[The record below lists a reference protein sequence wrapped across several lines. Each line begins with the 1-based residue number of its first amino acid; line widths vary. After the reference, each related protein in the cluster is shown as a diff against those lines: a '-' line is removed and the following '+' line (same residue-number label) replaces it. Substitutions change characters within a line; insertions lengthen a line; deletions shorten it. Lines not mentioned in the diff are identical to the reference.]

1 MEAALLNG
9 EPEPDSPRSTAQM
22 AAECFAGMSVDEYR
36 AYVRAFMAQPAYGFD
51 GMTYGEG
58 FYLPMLSL
66 VEYLYENDFTVFI
79 SSGSERLMVRE
90 LIDGRLDAW
99 IPPYR
104 VIGSTFSLAATNQ
117 GDKQGRSYT
126 YSQEDEVL
134 MAGNLVVKNQKA
146 NKVFSIVDEIG
157 APPVLV
163 FGNSSGDLAMAEYCI
178 QHSGKAWMLLCDDVE
193 RDYGDP
199 VAAASFA
206 EDCLARGIET
216 ISMRDEFET
225 IYGEDAV
232 LKLAIMDEAA

>member
-117 GDKQGRSYT
+117 GDTQGRSYT

-134 MAGNLVVKNQKA
+134 MEGNLVVKNQKA

-157 APPVLV
+157 EPPVLV

-178 QHSGKAWMLLCDDVE
+178 QHGGKAWMLLCDDVE

-199 VAAASFA
+199 DAAAAFA
-206 EDCLARGIET
+206 ADCVERGIGT
-216 ISMRDEFET
+216 VSMRDEFET
-225 IYGEDAV
+225 IYGEDMV
-232 LKLAIMDEAA
+232 PWMEAQDDAA

>member
-1 MEAALLNG
+1 LNG

-22 AAECFAGMSVDEYR
+22 AAECFAGMSIDEYR
-36 AYVRAFMAQPAYGFD
+36 AYVRAFMHQPAYGFD

-79 SSGSERLMVRE
+79 SSGSERTMVRE
-90 LIDGRLDAW
+90 LIDGTLDMW

-104 VIGSTFSLAATNQ
+104 VIGSTFSLTATNQ
-117 GDKQGRSYT
+117 GDKEGRSYT

-134 MAGNLVVKNQKA
+134 MEGNLVVKNQKA

-178 QHSGKAWMLLCDDVE
+178 QHGGKAWMLLCDDVE

-199 VAAASFA
+199 ETATAFAA
-206 EDCLARGIET
+206 DCLERGIET
-216 ISMRDEFET
+216 ISMRDEFAT
-225 IYGEDAV
+225 IYGEDV
-232 LKLAIMDEAA
+232 VMTEEELDDAA

>member
-1 MEAALLNG
+1 
-9 EPEPDSPRSTAQM
+9 
-22 AAECFAGMSVDEYR
+22 
-36 AYVRAFMAQPAYGFD
+36 
-51 GMTYGEG
+51 MTYGEG

-117 GDKQGRSYT
+117 GDEQGRSYT

-134 MAGNLVVKNQKA
+134 MEGNLVVKNQKA
-146 NKVFSIVDEIG
+146 NKVFSIVNEIG
-157 APPVLV
+157 VPPVLV

-178 QHSGKAWMLLCDDVE
+178 QHGGKAWMLLCDDVE

-199 VAAASFA
+199 EAVASFA
-206 EDCLARGIET
+206 DDCQARSIGT